1 MKNDT
6 TFQIECDKLKDL
18 MTANN
23 FEEADKLVTRMLENY
38 NRLDYDLLLKR
49 ARIRQCQMKYENA
62 ILDANLAHNIQ
73 PQRLDAYFVLADFLM
88 ALNEHEQ
95 ALKILEILK
104 TEEPSNPMIKSQYEM
119 IKQNLS
125 QKKPQVVSKQTTKIQ
140 K

>member
-1 MKNDT
+1 
-6 TFQIECDKLKDL
+6 

-73 PQRLDAYFVLADFLM
+73 P
-88 ALNEHEQ
+88 
-95 ALKILEILK
+95 
-104 TEEPSNPMIKSQYEM
+104 
-119 IKQNLS
+119 
-125 QKKPQVVSKQTTKIQ
+125 
-140 K
+140 

>member
-1 MKNDT
+1 
-6 TFQIECDKLKDL
+6 

-125 QKKPQVVSKQTTKIQ
+125 QKKPQVVSK
-140 K
+140 